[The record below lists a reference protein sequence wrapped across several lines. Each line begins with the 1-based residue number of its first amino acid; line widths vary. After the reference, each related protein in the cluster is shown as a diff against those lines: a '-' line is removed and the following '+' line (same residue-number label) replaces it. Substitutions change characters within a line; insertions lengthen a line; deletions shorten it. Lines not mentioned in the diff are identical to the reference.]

1 MMVAVAT
8 EMGNGSMIV
17 DRLTKLEVV
26 QTVVKAFNYLRLG
39 AFMVFLIILFVAL
52 VVTML
57 KVKKAGS
64 LSNYFDE
71 QSLKDDVT
79 SSLVDTLS
87 VNVMKEQAQI
97 EVPDVEVKIENDIVK
112 VKIEKLAG
120 MYQIDNLR
128 TDVSS
133 AFKGKYSDY
142 VVTTARVS
150 DNETN
155 FILSWRMSER

>member
-1 MMVAVAT
+1 MSKKYVKNQTTKKYEKPKKNDLSFYVLAAAAFNLLLSLINMMVAVAT

-64 LSNYFDE
+64 LRNYFDE
-71 QSLKDDVT
+71 
-79 SSLVDTLS
+79 
-87 VNVMKEQAQI
+87 
-97 EVPDVEVKIENDIVK
+97 EV
-112 VKIEKLAG
+112 
-120 MYQIDNLR
+120 
-128 TDVSS
+128 
-133 AFKGKYSDY
+133 
-142 VVTTARVS
+142 
-150 DNETN
+150 
-155 FILSWRMSER
+155 

>member
-1 MMVAVAT
+1 
-8 EMGNGSMIV
+8 MIV

-97 EVPDVEVKIENDIVK
+97 EVPRRRSQD
-112 VKIEKLAG
+112 
-120 MYQIDNLR
+120 
-128 TDVSS
+128 
-133 AFKGKYSDY
+133 
-142 VVTTARVS
+142 
-150 DNETN
+150 
-155 FILSWRMSER
+155 

>member
-1 MMVAVAT
+1 
-8 EMGNGSMIV
+8 
-17 DRLTKLEVV
+17 
-26 QTVVKAFNYLRLG
+26 
-39 AFMVFLIILFVAL
+39 
-52 VVTML
+52 
-57 KVKKAGS
+57 
-64 LSNYFDE
+64 
-71 QSLKDDVT
+71 
-79 SSLVDTLS
+79 
-87 VNVMKEQAQI
+87 MKEQAQI

-155 FILSWRMSER
+155 FIFIHGGCRKR